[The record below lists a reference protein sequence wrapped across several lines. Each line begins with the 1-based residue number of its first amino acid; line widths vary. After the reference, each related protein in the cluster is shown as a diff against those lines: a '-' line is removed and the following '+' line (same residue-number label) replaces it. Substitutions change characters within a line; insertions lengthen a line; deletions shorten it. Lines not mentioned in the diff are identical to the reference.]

1 MWYDEFLLPG
11 AIVYLDDL
19 NTFRAQKD
27 KGRARRG
34 LSI

>member
-1 MWYDEFLLPG
+1 MCCDDFLQPG

-19 NTFRAQKD
+19 NTFRAHKD
-27 KGRARRG
+27 KDRARRG